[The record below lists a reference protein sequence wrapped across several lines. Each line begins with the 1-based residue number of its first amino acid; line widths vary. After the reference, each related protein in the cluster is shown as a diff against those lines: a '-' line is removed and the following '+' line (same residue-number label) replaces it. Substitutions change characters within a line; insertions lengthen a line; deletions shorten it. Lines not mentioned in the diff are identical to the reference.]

1 METKKRGITG
11 STFKMVAIIT
21 MLIDHIAAVVLTRM
35 LIDRGL
41 MDIMNDE
48 AAVIAFLAENWALYF
63 GIIAMRLIGRLGFP
77 IFCYLLV
84 EGFYHTRNVWK
95 YALRLVIFA
104 LISEIP
110 FNLALN
116 GSLSDWNHQNVFFTL
131 AIGLLVLI
139 GLKTTEDFAKKLL
152 ATKSRALVL
161 TIQAAANILI
171 MVAGYF
177 LATVLMTDYAGM
189 GVMTIVVMYLVRRV
203 GKFEDSR
210 KNRVLAMGAGCLL
223 LTVMSFI
230 EITSFF
236 ALIPAALYNN
246 ERGWKMKYF
255 FYAFYPVHLFLLWL
269 ICFFCGTGSI
279 AAV

>member
-1 METKKRGITG
+1 METKKKGITG

-21 MLIDHIAAVVLTRM
+21 MLIDHIAAVVLTRI
-35 LIDRGL
+35 LIGRGL
-41 MDIMNDE
+41 MDIMNDD
-48 AAVIAFLAENWALYF
+48 AITAFMAENWGLLF
-63 GIIAMRLIGRLGFP
+63 GMFAMRLIGRLGFP

-95 YALRLVIFA
+95 YAMRLGIFA

-152 ATKSRALVL
+152 ATKSRAFVL
-161 TIQAAANILI
+161 TVQAVANVLI
-171 MVAGYF
+171 MVAGYLLADF
-177 LATVLMTDYAGM
+177 LKTDYAGM

-203 GKFEDSR
+203 GKFADSR
-210 KNRVLAMGAGCLL
+210 KNRVLSMGAGCLL

-230 EITSFF
+230 EITAFF
-236 ALIPAALYNN
+236 AMIPAALYNN

-269 ICFFCGTGSI
+269 ICYFMGMGGI

>member
-1 METKKRGITG
+1 METKKKGITG

-21 MLIDHIAAVVLTRM
+21 MLIDHIAAVVLTRI
-35 LIDRGL
+35 LIGRGL

-48 AAVIAFLAENWALYF
+48 AAITAFFSDNWALYF
-63 GIIAMRLIGRLGFP
+63 GMFAMRLIGRLGFP

-95 YALRLVIFA
+95 YASRLGIFA

-152 ATKSRALVL
+152 ATKSRAFVL
-161 TIQAAANILI
+161 TIQAAANVLI
-171 MVAGYF
+171 MVAGYLLADF
-177 LATVLMTDYAGM
+177 LKTDYAGM

-203 GKFEDSR
+203 GKFADSR

-230 EITSFF
+230 EITAFF

-269 ICFFCGTGSI
+269 ICYFMGMGGI

>member
-1 METKKRGITG
+1 METKKKGIAG

-35 LIDRGL
+35 LIDRGM

-48 AAVIAFLAENWALYF
+48 AAATAFMAENWGLLF
-63 GIIAMRLIGRLGFP
+63 GMFAMRLIGRLGFP

-84 EGFYHTRNVWK
+84 EGFYHTSNVWK
-95 YALRLVIFA
+95 YALRLGIFA

-171 MVAGYF
+171 MVAGYL
-177 LATVLMTDYAGM
+177 LADYLKTDYAGM

-203 GKFEDSR
+203 GKFADSR

-230 EITSFF
+230 EITAFF

-269 ICFFCGTGSI
+269 ICYFMGMGGI